1 MGEEPARAVLALPLL
16 SKTGARSRRVPG
28 VDTVTPLDAA
38 LKEITLEMEALRH
51 RIGNGRMPSSLTV
64 HVEFDKDTGQLRAVD
79 VEEHRRRHVNV
90 AAVGRRRAS

>member
-1 MGEEPARAVLALPLL
+1 MA
-16 SKTGARSRRVPG
+16 
-28 VDTVTPLDAA
+28 PLDAA

-79 VEEHRRRHVNV
+79 VEEHRRRHVQGAAV
-90 AAVGRRRAS
+90 AARRRVG